1 MKKAYTKYYLS
12 LLLFG
17 TNGIVASYIALSS
30 YEIVLL
36 RTLIGSL
43 SLILIAM
50 LTKTKIKFWENKQE
64 FIYLCISG
72 MAMGASWMFLYEAY
86 QQIGVSMAS
95 LVYYCGPIIVMV
107 LSPIVFK
114 EKLTIRKILCFA
126 IGFAGIFL
134 INGQVAGEGKMA
146 WGIFCGLMSAVTYA
160 FMLIFNKKVKYLT
173 GLENTTMQVVIAFA
187 TVAIFVGEKQGI
199 VFQISP
205 EDILPALILGVLNTG
220 FGCYLYFSSIG
231 FLPVQTVAITGY
243 IEPLAAVIFS
253 TLFLKE
259 IMTPI
264 QVLGAV
270 LVLGGAVLGELVPK
284 SN

>member
-1 MKKAYTKYYLS
+1 MNY
-12 LLLFG
+12 
-17 TNGIVASYIALSS
+17 SYIESDS
-30 YEIVLL
+30 V
-36 RTLIGSL
+36 
-43 SLILIAM
+43 
-50 LTKTKIKFWENKQE
+50 
-64 FIYLCISG
+64 
-72 MAMGASWMFLYEAY
+72 
-86 QQIGVSMAS
+86 
-95 LVYYCGPIIVMV
+95 
-107 LSPIVFK
+107 
-114 EKLTIRKILCFA
+114 
-126 IGFAGIFL
+126 
-134 INGQVAGEGKMA
+134 
-146 WGIFCGLMSAVTYA
+146 
-160 FMLIFNKKVKYLT
+160 
-173 GLENTTMQVVIAFA
+173 
-187 TVAIFVGEKQGI
+187 KQGI